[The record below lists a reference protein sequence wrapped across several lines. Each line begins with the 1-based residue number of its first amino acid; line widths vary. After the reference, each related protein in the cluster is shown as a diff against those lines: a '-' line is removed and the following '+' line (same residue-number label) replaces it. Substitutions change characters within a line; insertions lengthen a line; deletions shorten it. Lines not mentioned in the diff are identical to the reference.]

1 MSVYETILADL
12 KTAMRNKDSVKL
24 NVLRSLKAAILQKEI
39 SERKGGEGALTDE
52 QVISVI
58 MKSAKQR
65 KESIDQY
72 EKYDRKDLA
81 EKEKEELVIIES
93 YLPKMLS
100 EDEIRDVVQTVIE
113 ETGASSPQ
121 EMGKVM
127 GKVMPQLKGKA
138 DGALINKIVKEQL
151 N

>member
-1 MSVYETILADL
+1 
-12 KTAMRNKDSVKL
+12 MREKDAVRL

-39 SERKGGEGALTDE
+39 SERKGGEGELSDE
-52 QVISVI
+52 QVNAVI

-72 EKYDRKDLA
+72 EKYERKDLA
-81 EKEKEELVIIES
+81 DKEKEELTIIES

-100 EDEIRDVVQTVIE
+100 EDEVRDVVKSVID

-127 GKVMPQLKGKA
+127 GRVMPQLKGKA
-138 DGALINKIVKEQL
+138 DGALINKVVKEQL
-151 N
+151 S

>member
-1 MSVYETILADL
+1 MSIYKNILADL
-12 KTAMRNKDSVKL
+12 KTAMREKDAVRL

-39 SERKGGEGALTDE
+39 SERKGGEGELSDE
-52 QVISVI
+52 QVNAVI

-72 EKYDRKDLA
+72 EKYERKDLA
-81 EKEKEELVIIES
+81 DKEKEELTIIES

-100 EDEIRDVVQTVIE
+100 EDEVRDVVKSVID

-127 GKVMPQLKGKA
+127 GRVMPQLKGKA
-138 DGALINKIVKEQL
+138 DGALINKVVKEQL
-151 N
+151 S